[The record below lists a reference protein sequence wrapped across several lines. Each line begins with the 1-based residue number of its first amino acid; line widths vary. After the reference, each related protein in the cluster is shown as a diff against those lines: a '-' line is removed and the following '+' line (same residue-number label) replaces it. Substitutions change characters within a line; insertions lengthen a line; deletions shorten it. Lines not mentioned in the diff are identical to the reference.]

1 MTFVQILLSLSV
13 VISFNTTE
21 LQELSY
27 IDKYQSLA
35 IAEMKRTGIP
45 ASIKLAQ
52 ALVESNAGSS
62 VLANRA
68 NNHFGIKCK
77 VEWTG
82 VKYYYADD
90 DLDASG
96 QLIESCFRAYQTP
109 EESYLDHSDFL
120 ITRDRYTGLFKLS
133 KKDYSGW
140 AFSLKKYGYATDPDY
155 AQKLI
160 KKIEKYRLYLL
171 DEEGGALLF
180 QG

>member
-1 MTFVQILLSLSV
+1 MTFVQVLLSLSV

-21 LQELSY
+21 LAEISY
-27 IDKYQSLA
+27 IEKYQSLA
-35 IAEMKRTGIP
+35 IGEMQRTGIP

-62 VLANRA
+62 VLASRA

-82 VKYYYADD
+82 VKYFYADD
-90 DLDASG
+90 DHDAAG

-109 EESYLDHSDFL
+109 EESYLDHSEFL
-120 ITRDRYTGLFKLS
+120 TMRDRYRGLFKLS
-133 KKDYSGW
+133 KNDYSGW
-140 AFSLKKYGYATDPDY
+140 AYGLKNYGYATDPNY

-171 DEEGGALLF
+171 DKEGGA
-180 QG
+180 